1 MPVQLDGS
9 RHAWLEDQGPKFVLL
24 LAVDD
29 APGTRVETEIGAY
42 VIAAVW
48 RRPRHARGNPPVIV
62 QSQYPAPGRPRHAR
76 GNPPVIVQSQ
86 YPAPGRPRHARGN
99 PPLGDG
105 ALEAGGT
112 PPARAGKPTTR

>member
-29 APGTRVETEIGAY
+29 APGTRGETEIGAY

-48 RRPRHARGNPPVIV
+48 RRPRHARGN
-62 QSQYPAPGRPRHAR
+62 RDR
-76 GNPPVIVQSQ
+76 GLR
-86 YPAPGRPRHARGN
+86 YRRRLA
-99 PPLGDG
+99 
-105 ALEAGGT
+105 T
-112 PPARAGKPTTR
+112 PPARAGKPFPRGRNLRIQRTPPARAGKPLRPQASE